1 MKIMNCPL
9 NGPRNIAEFDCG
21 GVVRDTPDPARCS
34 DADWADHLFMQD
46 NLAGE
51 ALEWWLHAPSAF
63 WFIARRDTR
72 TDHILETMTV
82 REFLARRG
90 QG

>member
-9 NGPRNIAEFDCG
+9 NGPRNVGEFVYG
-21 GVVRDTPDPARCS
+21 GEVREMPDPDRCS
-34 DADWADHLFMQD
+34 DAAWADHVFMQD
-46 NLAGE
+46 HQAGE
-51 ALEWWLHAPSAF
+51 VTEWWLHAPTAF

-72 TDHILETMTV
+72 TDEIHETMTV
-82 REFLARRG
+82 REFMARRG